1 MEQINK
7 IELRGVVGSVVRVRT
22 VGERKV
28 ANFSLATSRAYTK
41 KDGSPVME
49 TEWHNVV
56 AWEGGTITDL
66 SLIDKGARL
75 YVCGRM
81 TYRKWTG
88 NDGQDHYDSEVVAAK
103 IEPVNETLTGQIL

>member
-1 MEQINK
+1 MEQLNK
-7 IELRGVVGSVVRVRT
+7 IELRGVVGMVRLKT
-22 VGERKV
+22 VGDRKV

-41 KDGSPVME
+41 RDGTPVME

-56 AWEGGTITDL
+56 AWEGGLITDL
-66 SLIDKGARL
+66 SFITKGAKL
-75 YVCGRM
+75 FVTGRM

-103 IEPVNETLTGQIL
+103 VEPINETLSSQIL

>member
-1 MEQINK
+1 MEQLNK
-7 IELRGVVGSVVRVRT
+7 IELRGVVGTVRVKT
-22 VGERKV
+22 VGDRQV

-41 KDGSPVME
+41 RDGTPVME

-56 AWEGGTITDL
+56 AWEGGLITDL
-66 SLIDKGARL
+66 SFIDKGAKL
-75 YVCGRM
+75 YVTGRM

-103 IEPVNETLTGQIL
+103 IDLVKEALTGQIL